1 MKYIHG
7 RTFPRFHPL
16 VGGILLAAFLFGF
29 LLVFDLLVLNEAL
42 ADVWAG
48 ALTTAVVIGAFQTI
62 SSRRRGGGPRSEDP
76 TRGHAGISECSDRR
90 RPESSAACPCR
101 SRRLSPLR

>member
-1 MKYIHG
+1 MKHIRE

-29 LLVFDLLVLNEAL
+29 LLVFDLLVLDEAL

-48 ALTTAVVIGAFQTI
+48 ALTTAVVISAFQTMFVA
-62 SSRRRGGGPRSEDP
+62 SARRRAAERESNERPRRDQ
-76 TRGHAGISECSDRR
+76 
-90 RPESSAACPCR
+90 
-101 SRRLSPLR
+101 

>member
-1 MKYIHG
+1 MKYIRQ

-16 VGGILLAAFLFGF
+16 VGGLLLAAFLFGF

-48 ALTTAVVIGAFQTI
+48 ALTTAVVISAFQTLFV
-62 SSRRRGGGPRSEDP
+62 SSIRRRAAEKDRDPEPPR
-76 TRGHAGISECSDRR
+76 R
-90 RPESSAACPCR
+90 
-101 SRRLSPLR
+101 